1 MDKFFSTLVSFGINP
16 QNIKLVS
23 SSKYKLTFIFI
34 YNERLV
40 EISIIRSL
48 MKDEDIFY
56 FDWKYKKE
64 SGRSYSIEELANDI
78 KSV

>member
-16 QNIKLVS
+16 QNIKLIS

-40 EISIIRSL
+40 TVSIIRSVINS
-48 MKDEDIFY
+48 KDVFY
-56 FDWKYKKE
+56 FDWEYKKE
-64 SGRSYSIEELANDI
+64 SGRSYTIKELANDI